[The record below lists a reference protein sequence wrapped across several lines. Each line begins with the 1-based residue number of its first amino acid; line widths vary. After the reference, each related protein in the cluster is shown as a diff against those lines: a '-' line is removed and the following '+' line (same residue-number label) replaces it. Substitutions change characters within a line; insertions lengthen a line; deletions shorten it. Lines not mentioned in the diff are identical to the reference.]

1 MPKADTAVLEDRVRM
16 IRSLL
21 QRDLEDVVM
30 WFGLGRALADL
41 GRDGEAVEAFRR
53 ATELDPDYTAAWREL
68 GRAQHA
74 AGEPEAAVAS
84 LEHGIG
90 LARRTGDLQ
99 TGREM
104 RTFLR
109 RARKELAG
117 PRRGRTRAPREAGER
132 SSRS

>member
-1 MPKADTAVLEDRVRM
+1 MSKADTAVLEDRVRM

-21 QRDLEDVVM
+21 QRDPDDVVM

-41 GRDGEAVEAFRR
+41 GRGAEAVPAFRR

-84 LEHGIG
+84 LEHGIE

-109 RARKELAG
+109 RARKDLDQA
-117 PRRGRTRAPREAGER
+117 
-132 SSRS
+132 SRSGDAR